1 MTEGLLTLNKTME
14 YIKEYIYEGK
24 EVTSDD
30 GAGIL
35 GRMLLFD
42 ASHIKIVA
50 GTAVNSAHQN
60 PDFPIDFN
68 IKLKVVTELEAILEI
83 FGKSVTLEYV

>member
-1 MTEGLLTLNKTME
+1 VD
-14 YIKEYIYEGK
+14 YIKEYINEGK
-24 EVTSDD
+24 EITGGD

-42 ASHIKIVA
+42 VSHIKIVA
-50 GTAVNSAHQN
+50 GTAVNPAHQN

-68 IKLKVVTELEAILEI
+68 IKLKVVIELEAILKT